1 MVLQLLHANMIVD
14 PRYITSTCCDGYQFS
29 FSVNGRTLTITRTDR
44 DEHEDGHEGWHAAD
58 LRLRAYMPMEGIHD
72 FTLTVYTYWGL
83 LGEEAPKDT
92 TEAFIHPSVN
102 TIKDS
107 AFYDCKSLVRVTI
120 PDTVTHIED
129 AAFESCDSLTFLQL
143 SRNLE
148 RIGNW
153 AFHRCNSL
161 DAIYLPPTVT
171 HIGYGA
177 FQDCT
182 SLRFF
187 FFVPA
192 SIVLIGI
199 NVVWGCDR
207 LLTTVKYKVDDPG
220 DILNSE
226 VNQWLMQR
234 HANFH
239 LHRACSSTFVTP
251 QMIEVCIHTHG
262 IEHAMEVDD
271 QQMTA
276 LHTSEKGDF

>member
-120 PDTVTHIED
+120 PDTVTRIEHH
-129 AAFESCDSLTFLQL
+129 AFHYCASLIFIRLP
-143 SRNLE
+143 RNLVFIGHYAFPLCISLE
-148 RIGNW
+148 AVYLHPTVNYIGNGT
-153 AFHRCNSL
+153 FH
-161 DAIYLPPTVT
+161 
-171 HIGYGA
+171 G
-177 FQDCT
+177 CT
-182 SLRFF
+182 SLT
-187 FFVPA
+187 
-192 SIVLIGI
+192 S
-199 NVVWGCDR
+199 
-207 LLTTVKYKVDDPG
+207 
-220 DILNSE
+220 
-226 VNQWLMQR
+226 
-234 HANFH
+234 FH
-239 LHRACSSTFVTP
+239 MP
-251 QMIEVCIHTHG
+251 
-262 IEHAMEVDD
+262 
-271 QQMTA
+271 
-276 LHTSEKGDF
+276 